1 MEEKILNVLV
11 NLQSDFCDMKNDIS
25 EIKKDVSGMK
35 VEINEMKQDISGM
48 KVEINEMKQ
57 DIKGLHVRMDALETK
72 VDEIDKKHE
81 SNYIELRRLRQ
92 IDSNNIARILELQT
106 QMFRSQQRMYA

>member
-35 VEINEMKQDISGM
+35 VEINEMKQDI
-48 KVEINEMKQ
+48 
-57 DIKGLHVRMDALETK
+57 KGLHVRMDKLETK

-92 IDSNNIARILELQT
+92 IDSNNIAKILELQT